1 MVSALPETVNIRSW
15 NLKKN
20 GPGKI
25 TEEDGWHLGV
35 SENQMKTI
43 SEWSGWTRGTFGALA
58 RPDLV
63 WLETIKKRFG
73 ENYK

>member
-1 MVSALPETVNIRSW
+1 
-15 NLKKN
+15 
-20 GPGKI
+20 
-25 TEEDGWHLGV
+25 
-35 SENQMKTI
+35 MKTI

-73 ENYK
+73 ENYKYTVPVTTRKRKTRKL